1 MRGKKGQRDF
11 PATPLPPKMGRNR
24 AQDFSEASTSRNLL
38 DETPLR
44 TRPLPPIFK
53 ASPMKNGRTSPE
65 KKKVSLPGFENAF
78 ESCTPMRSP
87 SKRENR
93 KEQIISMFDADPNE
107 NPFSASVLPA
117 PLIFTQ
123 PMEVVQDTMI
133 QDVSS
138 LSLDTPID
146 AEIDILTQ
154 EPDENVPETEPLDWI
169 NWKAEVR
176 STYFRP
182 FSPHD

>member
-1 MRGKKGQRDF
+1 
-11 PATPLPPKMGRNR
+11 MGGNR
-24 AQDFSEASTSRNLL
+24 ALDFSEASTSRNIL

-53 ASPMKNGRTSPE
+53 ASPMKNGRKSPE

-78 ESCTPMRSP
+78 ENCTPMRSP

-93 KEQIISMFDADPNE
+93 KDKIKSMFDADPNE
-107 NPFSASVLPA
+107 NPFSASVPA

-138 LSLDTPID
+138 LSLDTPVD
-146 AEIDILTQ
+146 AEMDILSQ
-154 EPDENVPETEPLDWI
+154 EPDDNVPEAEPLDWI
-169 NWKAEVR
+169 NWKAEVQ
-176 STYFRP
+176 STYVCS
-182 FSPHD
+182 FSPHN